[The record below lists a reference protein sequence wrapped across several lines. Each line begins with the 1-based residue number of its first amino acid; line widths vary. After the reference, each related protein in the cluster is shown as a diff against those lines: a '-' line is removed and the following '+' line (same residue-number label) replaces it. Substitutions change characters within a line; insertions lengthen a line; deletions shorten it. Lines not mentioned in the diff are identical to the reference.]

1 MGREV
6 IDDDDVA
13 APECWRQTL
22 VDIGKEGS
30 SGYWPIHYEGGGH
43 LVVAKPGYEGDCLPM
58 PLRHAADQP
67 LAAPASAAKPMGKVI
82 QIDEARILDHLGEMV
97 CGTVEET
104 LNALLDAEA
113 DQLC

>member
-1 MGREV
+1 MNILAGKRQLARAACVPLHGDTAMGREV

-43 LVVAKPGYEGDCLPM
+43 LVMAKPGYEGDCLPM

-67 LAAPASAAKPMGKVI
+67 LAAPASAAKPHHIG
-82 QIDEARILDHLGEMV
+82 
-97 CGTVEET
+97 
-104 LNALLDAEA
+104 
-113 DQLC
+113 